1 MKPDRRTRK
10 EVEEEEEEG
19 RSTFTLNGWDRA
31 GKRKTETLQEEK
43 HPAFWSTF
51 HLYTPPH
58 KRRYIMA

>member
-19 RSTFTLNGWDRA
+19 GSTFTLNGWDRA

-43 HPAFWSTF
+43 QMENGSC
-51 HLYTPPH
+51 
-58 KRRYIMA
+58 K